1 MVICCK
7 LSKKP
12 FNKFNLF
19 SVPMFSQSHIS
30 LQFQTENKIKIE
42 GKKESRNSTTF
53 MSEFVEGG
61 ENSD

>member
-12 FNKFNLF
+12 FNEFNLF

-42 GKKESRNSTTF
+42 EKKVKKLTTF